1 MFTAMVNGWTV
12 VRANEKIRKLRSIAF
27 LLVFFFCADSWLSRV
42 SSLRVSAVPPYHS
55 SLIDAFSPSFQLF
68 SRWSFTIKCQSCDES
83 KCVAW
88 ETVATSPLGI
98 FRSYTATIWRRIN
111 FQVLVVWTS
120 LAVECWIG
128 TLKVADTPP
137 RKVLL
142 VLFQPTTT
150 FVDHFTDEIL
160 TTERVIVFSC
170 LQNKA
175 NYVINNRFSAAA
187 LSL

>member
-1 MFTAMVNGWTV
+1 M
-12 VRANEKIRKLRSIAF
+12 
-27 LLVFFFCADSWLSRV
+27 
-42 SSLRVSAVPPYHS
+42 
-55 SLIDAFSPSFQLF
+55 
-68 SRWSFTIKCQSCDES
+68 
-83 KCVAW
+83 
-88 ETVATSPLGI
+88 
-98 FRSYTATIWRRIN
+98 
-111 FQVLVVWTS
+111 
-120 LAVECWIG
+120 
-128 TLKVADTPP
+128 ADTPP
-137 RKVLL
+137 LS